1 MSEKNNG
8 IFTTTTDSIGRFQF
22 KDLEFSDEVNMSLN
36 NVNEKGK
43 FKGQIVLDSIE
54 LSPIPVRLK
63 KEIIFIAE
71 TSHSIVKNVS
81 QKYIAFGVKPENMLN
96 EVAVKAKKNKI
107 NPFYGVPDY
116 SYEVDKKEANKFYNF
131 IDYLEQELRGVAPVN
146 YDDIVG
152 KDESELPFALLID
165 GFQAVNGNQLLA
177 VSPDEALRI
186 EVVSGMHIEALYGKR
201 TLISIFTSA
210 KDGQRKKIVPVYA
223 IRQKIEGYYAARTF
237 YSPNPENPNP
247 DLDKN
252 SAFRNTIY
260 WNPYVHPDKTGEAS
274 VDYYNSK
281 VETKVKVSLEGI
293 TSNGIPVVKTTYYT
307 IKK

>member
-1 MSEKNNG
+1 M
-8 IFTTTTDSIGRFQF
+8 
-22 KDLEFSDEVNMSLN
+22 
-36 NVNEKGK
+36 
-43 FKGQIVLDSIE
+43 
-54 LSPIPVRLK
+54 
-63 KEIIFIAE
+63 
-71 TSHSIVKNVS
+71 S

-186 EVVSGMHIEALYGKR
+186 EVVSGMHIEALYGKN

-223 IRQKIEGYYAARTF
+223 IRQKIEGYYTARTF

-260 WNPYVHPDKTGEAS
+260 WNPYVHPDKAGSTS
-274 VDYYNSK
+274 VEFYNSK
-281 VETKVKVSLEGI
+281 VETKVKVALEGI
-293 TSNGIPVVKTTYYT
+293 TSNGIPVVKRLFYS
-307 IKK
+307 IKE